1 LRLISFENRKVFPD
15 IFNELISVIQERLN
29 MKESSEFCKAY
40 GTGPF
45 ELPINSVKVEA
56 VPHLDLVHSIGRDIV
71 DTS

>member
-1 LRLISFENRKVFPD
+1 LISFENRKVFPD

-29 MKESSEFCKAY
+29 MKESSEFRKAY

-45 ELPINSVKVEA
+45 ELSVNSINIKA
-56 VPHLDLVHSIGRDIV
+56 VPHLDLVHSKGRDIV